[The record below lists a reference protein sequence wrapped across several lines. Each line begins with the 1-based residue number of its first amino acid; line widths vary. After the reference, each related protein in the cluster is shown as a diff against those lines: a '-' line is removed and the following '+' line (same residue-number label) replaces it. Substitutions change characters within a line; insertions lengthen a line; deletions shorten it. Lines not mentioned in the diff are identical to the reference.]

1 VVRGREGIAREVT
14 AGTRSVSGGCEMN
27 GNVDKPSHKRISR
40 RRMLQMSVAATATIL
55 VPGIALADDW
65 IKINA
70 VPLTSA
76 VSGRSSI
83 MRWRPNANQ
92 AQPHYQQPHYEPAR
106 YTPPTRSYSNEAR
119 SLAMYNPHTGES
131 VNLVYCEKGYYVP
144 GALQEIN
151 YFFRDFRANLV
162 KPIDP
167 RLLDLLHA
175 IHQSSDA
182 TKPFNLVSGYRS
194 PQTNAMLAAQNEGV
208 ARHSMHIEGKAAD
221 INLPGRQLSILQRIA
236 LALRF
241 GGVGYYPQSGFVHVD
256 TGRIRRWG

>member
-1 VVRGREGIAREVT
+1 
-14 AGTRSVSGGCEMN
+14 MN
-27 GNVDKPSHKRISR
+27 GDINQPSHQRISR
-40 RRMLQMSVAATATIL
+40 RRMLQVGAAATASL
-55 VPGIALADDW
+55 MVPGIALADDW
-65 IKINA
+65 IRVDS
-70 VPLTSA
+70 VPLTST
-76 VSGRSSI
+76 VSGRSSV
-83 MRWRPNANQ
+83 MRWRANPGH
-92 AQPHYQQPHYEPAR
+92 ARAPRYQEAR
-106 YTPPTRSYSNEAR
+106 YTLPTRSESNETR

-131 VNLVYCEKGYYVP
+131 INLVYCENGYYVP
-144 GALQEIN
+144 GALEQVN

-175 IHQSSDA
+175 IHQTSDG

-194 PQTNAMLAAQNEGV
+194 PQTNAMLAAQLEGV

-236 LALRF
+236 LAMRF

-256 TGRIRRWG
+256 TGRIRHWG

>member
-1 VVRGREGIAREVT
+1 
-14 AGTRSVSGGCEMN
+14 
-27 GNVDKPSHKRISR
+27 
-40 RRMLQMSVAATATIL
+40 MLQISAAATTAML

-65 IKINA
+65 IRVDA
-70 VPLTSA
+70 VPLTST
-76 VSGRSSI
+76 VPGRSSI
-83 MRWRPNANQ
+83 MKWRANANHT
-92 AQPHYQQPHYEPAR
+92 QPHYQQAR
-106 YTPPTRSYSNEAR
+106 YTPPTRSYSNETR
-119 SLAMYNPHTGES
+119 SLAMYNPHTGENI
-131 VNLVYCEKGYYVP
+131 NLVYCENGYYVP
-144 GALQEIN
+144 GALEEIN
-151 YFFRDFRANLV
+151 HFFRDFRANLI

-194 PQTNAMLAAQNEGV
+194 PQTNAMLAAQFEGV

-236 LALRF
+236 LAMRF

-256 TGRIRRWG
+256 TGRIRHWG

>member
-1 VVRGREGIAREVT
+1 
-14 AGTRSVSGGCEMN
+14 MN
-27 GNVDKPSHKRISR
+27 GNVEKASHKRISR
-40 RRMLQMSVAATATIL
+40 RRMLQVSAAATAML

-65 IKINA
+65 IRVNA
-70 VPLTSA
+70 VPLTST
-76 VSGRSSI
+76 VPGRSSI
-83 MRWRPNANQ
+83 MKWRSNVNHP
-92 AQPHYQQPHYEPAR
+92 QPHYQQAR
-106 YTPPTRSYSNEAR
+106 YTPPMRSYSGETR

-131 VNLVYCEKGYYVP
+131 INLVYCENGYYVP
-144 GALQEIN
+144 GALAEIN
-151 YFFRDFRANLV
+151 HFFRDFRANLI

-194 PQTNAMLAAQNEGV
+194 PQTNAMLAAQFEGV

-236 LALRF
+236 LAMRF

-256 TGRIRRWG
+256 TGRIRHWG

>member
-1 VVRGREGIAREVT
+1 MFCQWGW
-14 AGTRSVSGGCEMN
+14 EMN
-27 GNVDKPSHKRISR
+27 GNVEKLSHKRISR
-40 RRMLQMSVAATATIL
+40 RRMLQMSAAATATIL

-65 IKINA
+65 IRVNA
-70 VPLTSA
+70 VPMTST
-76 VSGRSSI
+76 VPGRSSI
-83 MRWRPNANQ
+83 MKWRPNANQ
-92 AQPHYQQPHYEPAR
+92 AQARYQQAR
-106 YTPPTRSYSNEAR
+106 YTPTRSYSGATR
-119 SLAMYNPHTGES
+119 SLAMYSPHTGES
-131 VNLVYCEKGYYVP
+131 VNLVYCENGSYVP
-144 GALQEIN
+144 GALNEIN

-194 PQTNAMLAAQNEGV
+194 PQTNAMLAAQYEGV

-236 LALRF
+236 LAMRF

>member
-1 VVRGREGIAREVT
+1 
-14 AGTRSVSGGCEMN
+14 MN
-27 GNVDKPSHKRISR
+27 DNVDKPSHKRISR
-40 RRMLQMSVAATATIL
+40 RRMLQVSAAATATIL

-65 IKINA
+65 IRVNV
-70 VPLTSA
+70 VPLTST
-76 VSGRSSI
+76 VPGRSSI
-83 MRWRPNANQ
+83 MKWRPNANSPQ
-92 AQPHYQQPHYEPAR
+92 AQTGYQQPHYESAR
-106 YTPPTRSYSNEAR
+106 YTPSRSYSGATR

-131 VNLVYCEKGYYVP
+131 INLVYCENGYYVP
-144 GALQEIN
+144 GALNEIN

-167 RLLDLLHA
+167 RLLDLLHS

-182 TKPFNLVSGYRS
+182 SKPFNLVSGYRS
-194 PQTNAMLAAQNEGV
+194 PQTNAMLAAQYEGV

>member
-1 VVRGREGIAREVT
+1 
-14 AGTRSVSGGCEMN
+14 MN
-27 GNVDKPSHKRISR
+27 GNVDKAILKQISR
-40 RRMLQMSVAATATIL
+40 RRMLQVSAAATATML
-55 VPGIALADDW
+55 MPGIALADDW
-65 IKINA
+65 IKVNA
-70 VPLTSA
+70 VPLTSTIHA
-76 VSGRSSI
+76 GRASI
-83 MRWRPNANQ
+83 MRWRSNANRV
-92 AQPHYQQPHYEPAR
+92 QPHNQQPNSQQPHYEQAR
-106 YTPPTRSYSNEAR
+106 YTVPTRSYSNESK

-131 VNLVYCEKGYYVP
+131 VKQVFCENGYYVP

-175 IHQSSDA
+175 IHQLSD
-182 TKPFNLVSGYRS
+182 TSKPFNLVSGYRS
-194 PQTNAMLAAQNEGV
+194 PQTNAMLAAQYEGV

-256 TGRIRRWG
+256 TGRIRHWG